1 VSDPA
6 IERTPWPADYGALA
20 DKTLSQAITNGK
32 PARCGGSAA
41 GGGKRPRTVAVGGGS
56 MGCVLRIVVYGCN
69 PQACQASAH
78 SEAVE
83 PR

>member
-6 IERTPWPADYGALA
+6 IERTPWPADCGALA

-41 GGGKRPRTVAVGGGS
+41 GGGKRPRTVGGGS
-56 MGCVLRIVVYGCN
+56 MGRVLRIVEYGCN
-69 PQACQASAH
+69 PQACQLSAH
-78 SEAVE
+78 PEVVE